1 MPCEL
6 GVASLSAPRPASL
19 GLLSI
24 LCLGILAA
32 GLLRVLAADR
42 AAFEIPFA
50 FPPPLARLGG
60 GMSWVVV
67 PAGPPSPRGGSA
79 SRRRFPRAGAGA
91 NVSVTFDV
99 TSTGEAG
106 MVQESPLGSHPAGD
120 LHAAVLAICIRARL
134 WRNPS
139 CFASMSGGRSRDLIR
154 RLQELRNPRPL
165 LKASRRP
172 GERHPPNKGCQPA
185 AAGKPRDSLRR
196 ALWIRIR

>member
-42 AAFEIPFA
+42 AAFGIPFA

-120 LHAAVLAICIRARL
+120 LHAAVLAMLAESRFMSEVGQRYSRCDSRCIRARL

-165 LKASRRP
+165 VLTRRR
-172 GERHPPNKGCQPA
+172 GYG
-185 AAGKPRDSLRR
+185 
-196 ALWIRIR
+196 